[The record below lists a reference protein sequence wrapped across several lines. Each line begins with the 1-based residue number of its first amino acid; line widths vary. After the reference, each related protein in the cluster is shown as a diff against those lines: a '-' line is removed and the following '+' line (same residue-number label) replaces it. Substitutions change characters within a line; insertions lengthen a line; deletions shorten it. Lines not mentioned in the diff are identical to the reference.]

1 MPLHDIHRLPTF
13 SRYPCSGLYV
23 FTLYYVPPAIGSV
36 SLDLIGGF
44 SYVRTNVVKSEWS
57 YLAVFVNLVHNKS
70 AHTFEEHL
78 QKVDQYLEEIEKLKM
93 PVHTVAVPWLLASKA
108 VLDFQHSMTQL
119 LQHFRGMSFCNIL

>member
-1 MPLHDIHRLPTF
+1 
-13 SRYPCSGLYV
+13 
-23 FTLYYVPPAIGSV
+23 
-36 SLDLIGGF
+36 LDLIGGF

-119 LQHFRGMSFCNIL
+119 LQYFRGMSFCNIL